1 MKVSVDA
8 GKCQGHTLCHLVA
21 PQLFGL
27 DDEDGHAFVLADRVP
42 AELETQARQAAAG
55 CPEEAI
61 TVVG

>member
-1 MKVSVDA
+1 MEVRVDA

-27 DDEDGHAFVLADRVP
+27 NDEDGHAFVVLDRVP
-42 AELETQARQAAAG
+42 AELATRAHQAVAG

-61 TVVG
+61 TLVE